1 MARGWE
7 SKSVEDQQS
16 AATAAIRAKDPLSE
30 AEIERRHRRE
40 SLRLERVR
48 VMHDLEAAHNPRYQ
62 QMLKLA
68 LAHLDQKIAAL

>member
-16 AATAAIRAKDPLSE
+16 AATAAIRTGDRLSKE
-30 AEIERRHRRE
+30 EMERRHLME

-48 VMHDLEAAHNPRYQ
+48 VIHDLEAAHNPRYQ